1 MYALNQEAGLSA
13 RPTLEDQI
21 VPRLV
26 QQSCCTA
33 LGPRNMKTAAAASVS
48 AMCMLL
54 CASSNM
60 IVPSSLQVQESS
72 S

>member
-48 AMCMLL
+48 AMCRLL
-54 CASSNM
+54 PLLLFQPCVCSCALRP
-60 IVPSSLQVQESS
+60 I
-72 S
+72 